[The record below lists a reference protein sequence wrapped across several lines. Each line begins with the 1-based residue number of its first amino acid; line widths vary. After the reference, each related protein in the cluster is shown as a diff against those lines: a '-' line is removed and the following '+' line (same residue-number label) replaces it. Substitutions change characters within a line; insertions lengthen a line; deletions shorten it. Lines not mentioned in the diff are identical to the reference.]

1 MLDSGG
7 GEFAPR
13 VVRDLGLRAHDDLAA
28 DAHGFFA
35 VAGAVEASA
44 GGRMSRGSHEPGR
57 NENVDVDEHT
67 GQRPSPDKSS
77 DPPVRRPMSS

>member
-7 GEFAPR
+7 GGPAPR

-44 GGRMSRGSHEPGR
+44 GGHMNQGSHEPGR
-57 NENVDVDEHT
+57 NENVGVDEHA
-67 GQRPSPDKSS
+67 GQRPSPGKSS
-77 DPPVRRPMSS
+77 DPPARRPMSS